1 MRIVVRK
8 IVINQ
13 NSLVKPAFSISIII
27 YLEYMCVR
35 ACARRRLCIHTYI
48 YMYTYIYVYIDVCTR
63 GNSEET

>member
-27 YLEYMCVR
+27 YPEYMCAR
-35 ACARRRLCIHTYI
+35 ARARAAACV
-48 YMYTYIYVYIDVCTR
+48 YIYVYIDVCTR
-63 GNSEET
+63 GSSEEM